1 MYIGHRREPAYRLP
15 EQLVEDTKLTPYAKQ
30 LALILFSLADQSTGE
45 VRNDQRRLAALSG
58 MSLSTV
64 SRRLRELEKAGY
76 ITTKKERA
84 HFDWDKGRLT
94 RKADTYICHIPETG
108 YLLIPYRLL
117 RRLCSLGI
125 HGAPVAVFIYVYRM
139 MRLEELRRQSH
150 KKEPRAYPSFSM
162 IAEKTGRAD
171 STVRAAL
178 KVLEAV
184 GLLYIERCLK
194 RNGAYSCN
202 SYRLLHDTLARLRP
216 TWLCVARSAAQHLRS
231 GGRRSAGIENNK
243 NKSKIT
249 RVLTRE
255 ERTIQRGDFPKISS
269 VQKPQG
275 GVRSAPPY
283 RTMPNFFTRE
293 SRSGERGDP
302 PQRGERGEV
311 TFSVSRPGRPALF
324 GSPLSLLCP
333 GLAIYADSI

>member
-1 MYIGHRREPAYRLP
+1 MYIGHRGEPAYRLP

-45 VRNDQRRLAALSG
+45 VCNNQRRLAVLSG

-64 SRRLRELEKAGY
+64 SRRLRELEEAGY
-76 ITTKKERA
+76 ITAKKERA
-84 HFDWDKGRLT
+84 HFV
-94 RKADTYICHIPETG
+94 
-108 YLLIPYRLL
+108 
-117 RRLCSLGI
+117 CSLGI
-125 HGAPVAVFIYVYRM
+125 HGALVSVFLYVYRM
-139 MRLEELRRQSH
+139 MRLEELRRQSR

-162 IAEKTGRAD
+162 IAEKTGHRD

-216 TWLCVARSAAQHLRS
+216 TWLCVAWSATQRLRS
-231 GGRRSAGIENNK
+231 GGRRSAGIKNNK

-255 ERTIQRGDFPKISS
+255 EK
-269 VQKPQG
+269 
-275 GVRSAPPY
+275 
-283 RTMPNFFTRE
+283 TR
-293 SRSGERGDP
+293 
-302 PQRGERGEV
+302 
-311 TFSVSRPGRPALF
+311 
-324 GSPLSLLCP
+324 LLP
-333 GLAIYADSI
+333 SWMASF